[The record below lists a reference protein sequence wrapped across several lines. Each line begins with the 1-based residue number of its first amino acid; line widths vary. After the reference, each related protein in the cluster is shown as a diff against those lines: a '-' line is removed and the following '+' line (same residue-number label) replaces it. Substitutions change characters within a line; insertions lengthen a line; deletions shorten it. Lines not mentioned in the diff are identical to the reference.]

1 MTDHKALIAEA
12 REAKII
18 LSVRLPD
25 EEMMQIARLLDLNAR
40 LAAALEEAAVP
51 DGWRVTEF
59 EREDRARA
67 VRRRD
72 GSWHALDRNDF
83 RVSRDENYIHPTA
96 REAMA
101 ALDAQKAPPP
111 D

>member
-1 MTDHKALIAEA
+1 MTDPKSLIAEA
-12 REAKII
+12 RRRAQLMPEDEFLLEAI
-18 LSVRLPD
+18 SD
-25 EEMMQIARLLDLNAR
+25 
-40 LAAALEEAAVP
+40 ALEEATPP

-59 EREDRARA
+59 ERGDGARA

-72 GSWHALDRNDF
+72 GSWHALDRSDF
-83 RVSRDENYIHPTA
+83 RVPRDGQYIHSTA

-111 D
+111 G